1 MTNIKCCKDCT
12 EIHIGCHSDCDRYN
26 KEKSEI
32 EKNKSM
38 LKYHKEKNY
47 RDRAYV
53 IDTLN
58 KMRRNH
64 R

>member
-1 MTNIKCCKDCT
+1 MNYPCKDCT
-12 EIHIGCHSDCDRYN
+12 ERHIGCHSDCDRYN

-32 EKNKSM
+32 EKNKSI

-53 IDTLN
+53 IDT
-58 KMRRNH
+58 
-64 R
+64 